1 MKTAIDSIVGQM
13 EEGETALVVSHST
26 AICAYLLSY
35 CEIEVKDAANKV
47 RKISFHG
54 KEILNDRFQPAEGFE
69 ILFENDVFSDIRV
82 MGSEK

>member
-1 MKTAIDSIVGQM
+1 M
-13 EEGETALVVSHST
+13 VSHAT

-35 CEIEVKDAANKV
+35 CEIHVHHAEKKI